1 VFAFVLAW
9 TALTAAVT
17 AVATGSTAGGAHRS
31 GPATDVV
38 SVSSHASVEPIAFG
52 EGTCAP
58 GWRAPNAGRH
68 VFAITNHSSRWAA
81 ISLFHWGSG
90 VVVAKAVLRPGG
102 ATKLAAQLQAGGAY
116 GWGCLLLG
124 LPRRISAEAQVPSPQ
139 GQFVPAVAPVSAAQ
153 IAEPL
158 LRYRRYVDDLLAL
171 AQHQLATLLAE
182 ATAGDLAGAE
192 SAWLAAHLTWL
203 KIGQDDGAYGAF
215 GKLGRMIDGTSAGLV
230 GGTSSRHF
238 TGFHRLEFD
247 LWTRH
252 DLDAAVRDG
261 ARLLALTRSLSP
273 QAVAADLPL
282 TLTGM
287 ANWLLRCHEILE
299 DALRDSLSAN
309 DDYGSNS
316 DLASLSAD
324 VAATREMLRLLAP
337 FITAR
342 VPHLVASAEGELSA
356 LIAAINAAG
365 ARRDVGIASLSANQ
379 RERVDAATDAA
390 LATLAP
396 VSDELQ
402 VANTT

>member
-1 VFAFVLAW
+1 VVILAL
-9 TALTAAVT
+9 ALTALSVAVS
-17 AVATGSTAGGAHRS
+17 AVAAGSAAGGSRRS
-31 GPATDVV
+31 GPARDATA
-38 SVSSHASVEPIAFG
+38 SSRARLEPIAVG
-52 EGTCAP
+52 ERTCAP
-58 GWRAPNAGRH
+58 GWRAPNAGRY
-68 VFAITNHSSRWAA
+68 VFAISNHSSRWAA
-81 ISLFHWGSG
+81 ISLFQWGSG
-90 VVVAKAVLRPGG
+90 VVVDKVVLGPGG
-102 ATKLAAQLQAGGAY
+102 VSELAAQLESGGAY
-116 GWGCLLLG
+116 GWGCLLSG
-124 LPRRISAEAQVPSPQ
+124 LPRRVSAEAQVPSPQ

-153 IAEPL
+153 IAGPL
-158 LRYRRYVDDLLAL
+158 LRYRRYVDGLLAR
-171 AQHQLATLLAE
+171 QQRQLTALLGR

-203 KIGQDDGAYGAF
+203 EIGQDDGAYGAF
-215 GKLGRMIDGTSAGLV
+215 GELGRMIDGTAAGLV
-230 GGTSSRHF
+230 GGTRSRDF
-238 TGFHRLEFD
+238 TGFHKLEFD

-252 DLDAAVRDG
+252 DPHAAARDTT
-261 ARLLALTRSLSP
+261 RLLALTRSLSP

-282 TLTGM
+282 TLAGM

-316 DLASLSAD
+316 DLASLTAD

-342 VPHLVASAEGELSA
+342 VPRLVPTAERELSA
-356 LIAAINAAG
+356 LIAAINATGPGRA
-365 ARRDVGIASLSANQ
+365 VGIASLSANQ

-396 VSDELQ
+396 VSDEIQ